1 MINVAIETKDY
12 ALDDDLRGRATDR
25 IGGLDEF
32 MDTLDEGRVTFSWDD
47 GANEQ
52 TTVFAEVRGGG
63 ERFEASDTDW
73 KAEKALDQTRRKL
86 ESQIRR
92 RHSQQRGSH
101 DRHR

>member
-47 GANEQ
+47 RANER
-52 TTVFAEVRGGG
+52 TAVFAEVRGGG

-73 KAEKALDQTRRKL
+73 KAEKAVDETRRKL

-101 DRHR
+101 GHHR

>member
-1 MINVAIETKDY
+1 MINVAIETKGY

-32 MDTLDEGRVTFSWDD
+32 MDMLDEGRVTFSRDD

-52 TTVFAEVRGGG
+52 TTVFAEVRGGSPSMSG
-63 ERFEASDTDW
+63 TG
-73 KAEKALDQTRRKL
+73 RKL

-101 DRHR
+101 DQHR